1 MLPSALVMDAS
12 FCSAFLVP
20 WLGKAVVLLAAGGW
34 MVVLVTVL
42 PTLFHFYVLN
52 LFYLLNEAAPSL
64 SMRMIVTALES
75 HFGRADLLTSLGA
88 RG

>member
-1 MLPSALVMDAS
+1 
-12 FCSAFLVP
+12 
-20 WLGKAVVLLAAGGW
+20 
-34 MVVLVTVL
+34 MVVLATVL